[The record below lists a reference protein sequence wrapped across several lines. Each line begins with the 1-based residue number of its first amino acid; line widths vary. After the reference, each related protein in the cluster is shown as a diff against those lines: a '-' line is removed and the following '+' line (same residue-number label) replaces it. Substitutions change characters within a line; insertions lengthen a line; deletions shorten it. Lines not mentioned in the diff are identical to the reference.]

1 MRWEGGDALQVI
13 ECIACEEPRSQ
24 ETDLWGD
31 AQFLRANEERATPVW
46 LALFLST
53 EKEGLFV
60 ESPTERV
67 WMYLILI
74 LYLAVWTD
82 SAHSVSS
89 LLWRIHPMRSAK
101 LPPMRQSLTLV
112 LLILVVCLS
121 LVVTGC
127 ATSTSATS
135 GTPTAQKPLIS
146 TDAHGTPITIPA
158 KAPQRIVSLTPGDSE
173 MLAAVGV
180 SARVVG
186 VDAFTNYPADMA
198 AKPKVS
204 GSDGSPNV
212 EQIIALN
219 PDLVLSWGQFTT
231 QADTALIQAQIN
243 VIALPVADLQGT
255 LTEIR
260 LVGQLTHS
268 SATADAL
275 VKSLQQRIDTVK
287 LKVASAQP
295 VSVYMEVGFTPPPPY
310 AVGGGSFENDVLTDA
325 GGRNIFAAQ
334 TDNGGYPSV
343 SVESIIAANPQ
354 VIILTEEPA
363 YGGDPQQVYTRPGW
377 ANIAAITSRRV
388 YNINPDIVSRPGPR
402 LVDAL
407 EQVAKMLHPDLFA

>member
-1 MRWEGGDALQVI
+1 
-13 ECIACEEPRSQ
+13 
-24 ETDLWGD
+24 
-31 AQFLRANEERATPVW
+31 
-46 LALFLST
+46 
-53 EKEGLFV
+53 
-60 ESPTERV
+60 
-67 WMYLILI
+67 
-74 LYLAVWTD
+74 
-82 SAHSVSS
+82 
-89 LLWRIHPMRSAK
+89 MRSAK
-101 LPPMRQSLTLV
+101 LPPMRRSLKFVLLV
-112 LLILVVCLS
+112 LVACLS
-121 LVVTGC
+121 LAVTGC
-127 ATSTSATS
+127 ATSASSPA
-135 GTPTAQKPLIS
+135 GTPAAQKPLIS

-204 GSDGSPNV
+204 GSDGSANV

-231 QADTALIQAQIN
+231 QADTALLQAHIN
-243 VIALPVADLQGT
+243 VVSLPVADLQGT

-260 LVGQLTHS
+260 LIGQLTHTT
-268 SATADAL
+268 ATADAL
-275 VKSLQQRIDTVK
+275 VKSLQQRIDAVNQ
-287 LKVASAQP
+287 KVASAPP
-295 VSVYMEVGFTPPPPY
+295 VSVYMEIGFTPPPPY

-334 TDNGGYPSV
+334 TDNGGFPSV

-354 VIILTEEPA
+354 VIILTEEPT

-377 ANIAAITSRRV
+377 AGIAAV
-388 YNINPDIVSRPGPR
+388 
-402 LVDAL
+402 
-407 EQVAKMLHPDLFA
+407 KLHR